1 MDEQLA
7 AIYGTGQ
14 PELDE
19 SDLEKTAAA
28 ELLVKLAEEQGVD
41 LDDFSDAE
49 VAGMLDD
56 LYGGDAGVDDE
67 GQEKVAE
74 ADYLG
79 RVMAHSMVQELN
91 EIEKEAGRVGDAATK
106 AWGATKGFAG
116 RVRDKARAMPSS
128 AKAKGSRLGELLT
141 GSKLTKMKAENYSP
155 TRAIEGMLGGEAKA
169 IRKARMLTGG
179 AAGLGAAGLGV
190 GGTKA
195 VQKMRSKEGS
205 ALDTLAEQ
213 RAYELAAEAGY
224 VKEAS
229 AFDYEVERR
238 ALEIC
243 EANGIPVD
251 WNA

>member
-14 PELDE
+14 TYMDE

-41 LDDFSDAE
+41 LNDFSDAE

-56 LYGGDAGVDDE
+56 LYGGGGGYEDA
-67 GQEKVAE
+67 GQEKFAE

-91 EIEKEAGRVGDAATK
+91 EIEKEANKATEMASK
-106 AWGATKGFAG
+106 AWGATKGLAG
-116 RVRDKARAMPSS
+116 RMKGNAAAKKA
-128 AKAKGSRLGELLT
+128 RLGELLT

-155 TRAIEGMLGGEAKA
+155 TRAISGMLGGEAKA
-169 IRKARMLTGG
+169 IRKARLIAGG
-179 AAGLGAAGLGV
+179 AAGAGAVGLGV

-195 VQKMRSKEGS
+195 VQAMKNKEGS

-224 VKEAS
+224 IKEAS

>member
-14 PELDE
+14 SYMDE

-41 LDDFSDAE
+41 LNDFSDAE

-56 LYGGDAGVDDE
+56 LYGGGGQEDV
-67 GQEKVAE
+67 GQEKFAE

-91 EIEKEAGRVGDAATK
+91 EIEKEANKATEMASK

-116 RVRDKARAMPSS
+116 KLQGKAS
-128 AKAKGSRLGELLT
+128 AKKARLGELLT

-169 IRKARMLTGG
+169 IRKARLLAGG
-179 AAGLGAAGLGV
+179 AAGAGAIGLGV

-224 VKEAS
+224 IKEAS

>member
-14 PELDE
+14 PEYDE

-41 LDDFSDAE
+41 LNDFSDEE
-49 VAGMLDD
+49 VGEMLDG
-56 LYGGDAGVDDE
+56 LYGGEVYDE

-91 EIEKEAGRVGDAATK
+91 EIEKEAGRAGDAASK
-106 AWGATKGFAG
+106 AWGATKGFASRMRG
-116 RVRDKARAMPSS
+116 S
-128 AKAKGSRLGELLT
+128 AAAKKERLGELLT
-141 GSKLTKMKAENYSP
+141 GSKLTRMKAENYSP

-169 IRKARMLTGG
+169 IRKARLLTGG

-190 GGTKA
+190 AGTKA

-224 VKEAS
+224 IKEAS